1 MDRHLCAVVDIAS
14 GPLDPAAALDFVSDP
29 GFGGITMFVGRVRDL
44 NHGRAVTGVSYD
56 MFEPLALNGFREIAA
71 RAESDFGPKLKLYI
85 AHAKGRL
92 SVGDLAVV
100 VAGFALGWW
109 AAHWVIRDTKIE
121 DPGLVVWDE
130 YVGVWITL
138 LAAPAGWPWMLAGL
152 VLFRIFDIAK
162 PWPVSWADRKLHG
175 GFGAMLDD
183 ALAGL
188 YALAALQLLALLF

>member
-1 MDRHLCAVVDIAS
+1 MNQLPEGTRRRLMKHPLGWIAS
-14 GPLDPAAALDFVSDP
+14 GFGSGFSPKAPGTVGSVVALLPWWFFMKDLPLPA
-29 GFGGITMFVGRVRDL
+29 
-44 NHGRAVTGVSYD
+44 Y
-56 MFEPLALNGFREIAA
+56 
-71 RAESDFGPKLKLYI
+71 
-85 AHAKGRL
+85 
-92 SVGDLAVV
+92 LAVV
-100 VAGFALGWW
+100 AAGFALGWW
-109 AAHWVIRDTKIE
+109 AAHWVIHETKIE

-152 VLFRIFDIAK
+152 VLFRIFDITK

-188 YALAALQLLALLF
+188 YALAVLQLLVWLF

>member
-1 MDRHLCAVVDIAS
+1 MSQLPEGTRRRLMKHPLGWIAAGFGAGFAPKAPGTFGS
-14 GPLDPAAALDFVSDP
+14 IAALLPWWF
-29 GFGGITMFVGRVRDL
+29 FMKDL
-44 NHGRAVTGVSYD
+44 
-56 MFEPLALNGFREIAA
+56 PLPA
-71 RAESDFGPKLKLYI
+71 Y
-85 AHAKGRL
+85 
-92 SVGDLAVV
+92 LAVV
-100 VAGFALGWW
+100 AAGFALGWW
-109 AAHWVIRDTKIE
+109 AAHWVIHDTKIE

-188 YALAALQLLALLF
+188 YALAVLQLAVFVFSHG

>member
-1 MDRHLCAVVDIAS
+1 MSQLPEGTRRRLMKHPLGWIAAGFGAGFAPKAPGTVGS
-14 GPLDPAAALDFVSDP
+14 IAALLPWWF
-29 GFGGITMFVGRVRDL
+29 FMKDL
-44 NHGRAVTGVSYD
+44 
-56 MFEPLALNGFREIAA
+56 PLPA
-71 RAESDFGPKLKLYI
+71 Y
-85 AHAKGRL
+85 
-92 SVGDLAVV
+92 LAVV

-109 AAHWVIRDTKIE
+109 AANWVIHDTKIE

-188 YALAALQLLALLF
+188 YALGSLQLAVFIFSHG